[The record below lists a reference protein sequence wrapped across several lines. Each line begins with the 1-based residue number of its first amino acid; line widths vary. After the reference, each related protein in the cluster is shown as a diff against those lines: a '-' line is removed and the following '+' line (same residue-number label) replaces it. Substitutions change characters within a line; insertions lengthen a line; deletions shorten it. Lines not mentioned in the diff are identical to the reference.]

1 MKNIEENNPLVS
13 VVIPCYNHE
22 QFVQESIQSVIDQ
35 DYENIELIVIDDG
48 SKDCSVVKIQE
59 MIPACE
65 ERFARFEFRHR
76 ANKGL
81 CATLNEAIT
90 WCEGKYISFIASD
103 DLMRN
108 YKTHEQVKFLEDNL
122 DSIGVFGGVEVL
134 YKNGYKKEITKKRN
148 SYSFNDIFLH
158 KHNLPAPTS
167 MIRLKNIKMTNGFR
181 ENYIIEDWP
190 MWLDLTEAGGELN
203 YLDRVFAS
211 YRRHDGNLSGDFEK
225 MYKGRMQ
232 IVNTFKGKRN
242 YKKAKAKI
250 DLIHANEI
258 QTVNKIE
265 SIPYMLKALLKDFTL
280 VFSLLYIKYIVKFF
294 YLKIN

>member
-1 MKNIEENNPLVS
+1 MKNTEGNNPLVS
-13 VVIPCYNHE
+13 VAIPCYNHE

-59 MIPACE
+59 MIRACE
-65 ERFARFEFRHR
+65 ERFVRFEFRHR

-81 CATLNEAIT
+81 CATLNEAIA
-90 WCEGKYISFIASD
+90 WCEGKYVSFIASD
-103 DLMRN
+103 DLMCN
-108 YKTHEQVKFLEDNL
+108 YKTHEQVNFLEDNL
-122 DSIGVFGGVEVL
+122 DSIGVFGGIEVL
-134 YKNGYKKEITKKRN
+134 YKNGYKRDIIKRRS
-148 SYSFNDIFLH
+148 SYGFNDIFLH
-158 KHNLPAPTS
+158 KHNLPASTS
-167 MIRLKNIKMTNGFR
+167 MLRLKNVKMINGFR

-190 MWLDLTEAGGELN
+190 MWLDLTEAGGKLN

-211 YRRHDGNLSGDFEK
+211 YRRHDGNLSGQFDK

-232 IVNTFKGKRN
+232 TVDSFKGKRN

-250 DLIHANEI
+250 DLIQANEI

-280 VFSLLYIKYIVKFF
+280 IFSFLYIKYIVNFF
-294 YLKIN
+294 KKAS